1 MSTVFY
7 RCFHSVMAPPVCR
20 NTPRLCAA
28 LLLPES
34 CRVFQWN
41 RKRAFASAPVKIR
54 YICREPFCTA
64 FHSSGCLNNSL
75 VKIVVSGGS
84 VVIFCFHADRYA
96 VWMKIWVSS
105 ACCTGHKTGSFF
117 VIAEMKLLS
126 LPCTKATNRWNPC
139 WSCCAVPRQEPLPR
153 EDGRRTWPRFGAALE
168 RASRANSEMRQS
180 LQNNIPAL
188 REYFTLNA
196 IQGVF
201 RSREIF
207 DDVCRGIGLL
217 FEYPYFLVCCVY
229 TGKSMA
235 FGEVSPVQFSGTDVA
250 GRLPPDM
257 QGRFSF
263 RPRRGVLPTALLCVP
278 AAEGRMGEKAYWR
291 CFAEEPEPQ
300 SSGPTSCWSPYG
312 PASRDADTVGHCRL
326 RCSRRQCDYRF
337 IMSNPADNFRS
348 GCRRAHGEKNGAYPY
363 EELTRL
369 EQ

>member
-1 MSTVFY
+1 
-7 RCFHSVMAPPVCR
+7 MAPPVCR

-54 YICREPFCTA
+54 YICRDPFCTA

-117 VIAEMKLLS
+117 VIAEMKLLF
-126 LPCTKATNRWNPC
+126 LPCTKVTSRLNRC
-139 WSCCAVPRQEPLPR
+139 WSCCAVPRRNLPR
-153 EDGRRTWPRFGAALE
+153 EEGDELTTIRAALE
-168 RASRANSEMRQS
+168 RTSRANSEMRQS
-180 LQNNIPAL
+180 LQNNILAL

-196 IQGVF
+196 IQGIF
-201 RSREIF
+201 RSKEIF

-229 TGKSMA
+229 TGKSMV
-235 FGEVSPVQFSGTDVA
+235 FGEVSPVQFSELMSQA
-250 GRLPPDM
+250 SPSDM
-257 QGRFSF
+257 QSVFHSGIEEGYSYGPAVC
-263 RPRRGVLPTALLCVP
+263 PRCG
-278 AAEGRMGEKAYWR
+278 GQMDEKAYWYF
-291 CFAEEPEPQ
+291 C
-300 SSGPTSCWSPYG
+300 
-312 PASRDADTVGHCRL
+312 
-326 RCSRRQCDYRF
+326 
-337 IMSNPADNFRS
+337 
-348 GCRRAHGEKNGAYPY
+348 
-363 EELTRL
+363 
-369 EQ
+369 

>member
-1 MSTVFY
+1 
-7 RCFHSVMAPPVCR
+7 MAPPVCR

-117 VIAEMKLLS
+117 VIAEMKLLF
-126 LPCTKATNRWNPC
+126 LPCTKVTSRLNRC
-139 WSCCAVPRQEPLPR
+139 WSCCAVPRRNLPR
-153 EDGRRTWPRFGAALE
+153 EEGDELTTIRAALE
-168 RASRANSEMRQS
+168 RTSRANSEMRQS
-180 LQNNIPAL
+180 LQNNILAL

-196 IQGVF
+196 IQGIF
-201 RSREIF
+201 RSKEIF

-229 TGKSMA
+229 TGKSMV
-235 FGEVSPVQFSGTDVA
+235 FGEVSPVQFSELMSQA
-250 GRLPPDM
+250 SPSDM
-257 QGRFSF
+257 QSVFHSGIEEGYSYGPAVC
-263 RPRRGVLPTALLCVP
+263 PRCG
-278 AAEGRMGEKAYWR
+278 GQMDEKAYWYF
-291 CFAEEPEPQ
+291 C
-300 SSGPTSCWSPYG
+300 
-312 PASRDADTVGHCRL
+312 
-326 RCSRRQCDYRF
+326 
-337 IMSNPADNFRS
+337 
-348 GCRRAHGEKNGAYPY
+348 
-363 EELTRL
+363 
-369 EQ
+369 

>member
-1 MSTVFY
+1 
-7 RCFHSVMAPPVCR
+7 MAPPVCR

-117 VIAEMKLLS
+117 VIAEMKLLF
-126 LPCTKATNRWNPC
+126 LPCTKVTSRLNRC
-139 WSCCAVPRQEPLPR
+139 WSCCAVPRRNLPR
-153 EDGRRTWPRFGAALE
+153 EEGDELTTIRAALE

-180 LQNNIPAL
+180 LQNNILAL

-196 IQGVF
+196 IQGIF
-201 RSREIF
+201 RSKEIF

-229 TGKSMA
+229 TGKSMV
-235 FGEVSPVQFSGTDVA
+235 FGEVSPVQFSELMSQA
-250 GRLPPDM
+250 SPSDM
-257 QGRFSF
+257 QSVFHSGIEEGYSYGPAVC
-263 RPRRGVLPTALLCVP
+263 PRCG
-278 AAEGRMGEKAYWR
+278 GQMGEKAYWDF
-291 CFAEEPEPQ
+291 C
-300 SSGPTSCWSPYG
+300 
-312 PASRDADTVGHCRL
+312 
-326 RCSRRQCDYRF
+326 
-337 IMSNPADNFRS
+337 
-348 GCRRAHGEKNGAYPY
+348 
-363 EELTRL
+363 
-369 EQ
+369 

>member
-117 VIAEMKLLS
+117 VIAEMKLLF
-126 LPCTKATNRWNPC
+126 LPCTKVTSRLNRC
-139 WSCCAVPRQEPLPR
+139 WSCCAVPRRNLPR
-153 EDGRRTWPRFGAALE
+153 EEGDELTTIRAALE

-180 LQNNIPAL
+180 LQNNILAL

-196 IQGVF
+196 IQGIF
-201 RSREIF
+201 RSKEIF

-229 TGKSMA
+229 TGKSMV
-235 FGEVSPVQFSGTDVA
+235 FGEVSPVQFSELMSQA
-250 GRLPPDM
+250 SPSDM
-257 QGRFSF
+257 QSVFHSGIEEGYSYGPAVC
-263 RPRRGVLPTALLCVP
+263 PRCG
-278 AAEGRMGEKAYWR
+278 GQMGEKAYWDF
-291 CFAEEPEPQ
+291 C
-300 SSGPTSCWSPYG
+300 
-312 PASRDADTVGHCRL
+312 
-326 RCSRRQCDYRF
+326 
-337 IMSNPADNFRS
+337 
-348 GCRRAHGEKNGAYPY
+348 
-363 EELTRL
+363 
-369 EQ
+369 

>member
-64 FHSSGCLNNSL
+64 FPSSGCLNNSL

-105 ACCTGHKTGSFF
+105 ACCTGHKTGSFCDCRNEVVVF
-117 VIAEMKLLS
+117 TM
-126 LPCTKATNRWNPC
+126 PCCYQLAGIS
-139 WSCCAVPRQEPLPR
+139 WSCCAVPRRNLPR
-153 EDGRRTWPRFGAALE
+153 EEGDELTTIRAALE

-180 LQNNIPAL
+180 LQNNILAL

-196 IQGVF
+196 IQGIF
-201 RSREIF
+201 RSKEIF

-229 TGKSMA
+229 TGKSM
-235 FGEVSPVQFSGTDVA
+235 
-250 GRLPPDM
+250 
-257 QGRFSF
+257 
-263 RPRRGVLPTALLCVP
+263 VL
-278 AAEGRMGEKAYWR
+278 EKL
-291 CFAEEPEPQ
+291 
-300 SSGPTSCWSPYG
+300 
-312 PASRDADTVGHCRL
+312 ASAV
-326 RCSRRQCDYRF
+326 F
-337 IMSNPADNFRS
+337 WN
-348 GCRRAHGEKNGAYPY
+348 
-363 EELTRL
+363 
-369 EQ
+369 

>member
-1 MSTVFY
+1 
-7 RCFHSVMAPPVCR
+7 MAPPVCR

-117 VIAEMKLLS
+117 VIAEMKLLF
-126 LPCTKATNRWNPC
+126 LPCTKVTSRLNRC
-139 WSCCAVPRQEPLPR
+139 WSCCAVPRRNLPR
-153 EDGRRTWPRFGAALE
+153 EEGDELTTIRAALE

-180 LQNNIPAL
+180 LQNNILAL

-196 IQGVF
+196 IQGIF
-201 RSREIF
+201 RSKEIF

-229 TGKSMA
+229 TGKSMV
-235 FGEVSPVQFSGTDVA
+235 FGEVSPVQFSELMSQA
-250 GRLPPDM
+250 SPSDM
-257 QGRFSF
+257 QSVFHSGIEEGYSYGPTVC
-263 RPRRGVLPTALLCVP
+263 PRCG
-278 AAEGRMGEKAYWR
+278 GQMDEKAYWYF
-291 CFAEEPEPQ
+291 C
-300 SSGPTSCWSPYG
+300 
-312 PASRDADTVGHCRL
+312 
-326 RCSRRQCDYRF
+326 
-337 IMSNPADNFRS
+337 
-348 GCRRAHGEKNGAYPY
+348 
-363 EELTRL
+363 
-369 EQ
+369 

>member
-117 VIAEMKLLS
+117 VIAEMKLLF
-126 LPCTKATNRWNPC
+126 LPCTKVTSRLNRC
-139 WSCCAVPRQEPLPR
+139 WSCCAVPRRNLPR
-153 EDGRRTWPRFGAALE
+153 EEGDELTTIRAALE
-168 RASRANSEMRQS
+168 RTSRANSEMRQS
-180 LQNNIPAL
+180 LQNNILAL

-196 IQGVF
+196 IQGIF
-201 RSREIF
+201 RSKEIF

-229 TGKSMA
+229 TGKSMV
-235 FGEVSPVQFSGTDVA
+235 FGEVSPVQFSELMSQA
-250 GRLPPDM
+250 SPSDM
-257 QGRFSF
+257 QSVFHSGIEEGYSYGPAVC
-263 RPRRGVLPTALLCVP
+263 PRCG
-278 AAEGRMGEKAYWR
+278 GQMDEKAYWYF
-291 CFAEEPEPQ
+291 C
-300 SSGPTSCWSPYG
+300 
-312 PASRDADTVGHCRL
+312 
-326 RCSRRQCDYRF
+326 
-337 IMSNPADNFRS
+337 
-348 GCRRAHGEKNGAYPY
+348 
-363 EELTRL
+363 
-369 EQ
+369 

>member
-1 MSTVFY
+1 
-7 RCFHSVMAPPVCR
+7 MAPPVCR

-117 VIAEMKLLS
+117 VIAEMKLLF
-126 LPCTKATNRWNPC
+126 LPCTKVTSRLNRC
-139 WSCCAVPRQEPLPR
+139 WSCCAVPRRNLPR
-153 EDGRRTWPRFGAALE
+153 EEGDELTTIRAALE
-168 RASRANSEMRQS
+168 RTSRANSEMRQS
-180 LQNNIPAL
+180 LQNNILAL

-196 IQGVF
+196 IQGIF
-201 RSREIF
+201 RSKEIF

-229 TGKSMA
+229 TGKSMV
-235 FGEVSPVQFSGTDVA
+235 FGEVSPVQFSELMSQA
-250 GRLPPDM
+250 SPSDM
-257 QGRFSF
+257 QSVFHSGIEEGYSYGPAVC
-263 RPRRGVLPTALLCVP
+263 PRCG
-278 AAEGRMGEKAYWR
+278 GQMGEKAYWDF
-291 CFAEEPEPQ
+291 C
-300 SSGPTSCWSPYG
+300 
-312 PASRDADTVGHCRL
+312 
-326 RCSRRQCDYRF
+326 
-337 IMSNPADNFRS
+337 
-348 GCRRAHGEKNGAYPY
+348 
-363 EELTRL
+363 
-369 EQ
+369 

>member
-1 MSTVFY
+1 
-7 RCFHSVMAPPVCR
+7 MAPPVCR

-28 LLLPES
+28 LLLPVS

-117 VIAEMKLLS
+117 VIAEMKLLF
-126 LPCTKATNRWNPC
+126 LPCTKVTSRLNRC
-139 WSCCAVPRQEPLPR
+139 WSCCAVPRRNLPR
-153 EDGRRTWPRFGAALE
+153 EEGDELTTIRAALE
-168 RASRANSEMRQS
+168 RTSRANSEMRQS
-180 LQNNIPAL
+180 LQNNILAL

-196 IQGVF
+196 IQGIF
-201 RSREIF
+201 RSKEIF

-229 TGKSMA
+229 TGKSMV
-235 FGEVSPVQFSGTDVA
+235 FGEVSPVQFSELMSQA
-250 GRLPPDM
+250 SPSDM
-257 QGRFSF
+257 QSVFHSGIEEGYSYGPAVC
-263 RPRRGVLPTALLCVP
+263 PRCG
-278 AAEGRMGEKAYWR
+278 GQMDEKAYWYF
-291 CFAEEPEPQ
+291 C
-300 SSGPTSCWSPYG
+300 
-312 PASRDADTVGHCRL
+312 
-326 RCSRRQCDYRF
+326 
-337 IMSNPADNFRS
+337 
-348 GCRRAHGEKNGAYPY
+348 
-363 EELTRL
+363 
-369 EQ
+369 

>member
-1 MSTVFY
+1 MS
-7 RCFHSVMAPPVCR
+7 PPVCR

-117 VIAEMKLLS
+117 VIAEMKLLF
-126 LPCTKATNRWNPC
+126 LPCTKVTSRLNRC
-139 WSCCAVPRQEPLPR
+139 WSCCAVPRRNLPR
-153 EDGRRTWPRFGAALE
+153 EEGDELTTIRAALE
-168 RASRANSEMRQS
+168 RTSRANSEMRQS
-180 LQNNIPAL
+180 LQNNILAL

-196 IQGVF
+196 IQGIF
-201 RSREIF
+201 RSKEIF

-229 TGKSMA
+229 TGKSMV
-235 FGEVSPVQFSGTDVA
+235 FGEVSPVQFSELMSQA
-250 GRLPPDM
+250 SPSDM
-257 QGRFSF
+257 QSVFHSGIEEGYSYGPAVC
-263 RPRRGVLPTALLCVP
+263 PRCG
-278 AAEGRMGEKAYWR
+278 GQMDEKAYWYF
-291 CFAEEPEPQ
+291 C
-300 SSGPTSCWSPYG
+300 
-312 PASRDADTVGHCRL
+312 
-326 RCSRRQCDYRF
+326 
-337 IMSNPADNFRS
+337 
-348 GCRRAHGEKNGAYPY
+348 
-363 EELTRL
+363 
-369 EQ
+369 

>member
-1 MSTVFY
+1 
-7 RCFHSVMAPPVCR
+7 MAPPVCR

-41 RKRAFASAPVKIR
+41 RKPAFASAPVKIR

-117 VIAEMKLLS
+117 VIAEMKLLF
-126 LPCTKATNRWNPC
+126 LPCTKVTSRLNRC
-139 WSCCAVPRQEPLPR
+139 WSCCAVPRRNLPR
-153 EDGRRTWPRFGAALE
+153 EEGDELTTIRAALE

-180 LQNNIPAL
+180 LQNNILAL

-196 IQGVF
+196 IQGIF
-201 RSREIF
+201 RSKEIF

-229 TGKSMA
+229 TGKSMV
-235 FGEVSPVQFSGTDVA
+235 FGEVSPVQFSELMSQA
-250 GRLPPDM
+250 SPSDM
-257 QGRFSF
+257 QSVFHSGIEEGYSYGPAVC
-263 RPRRGVLPTALLCVP
+263 PRCG
-278 AAEGRMGEKAYWR
+278 GQMGEKAYWDF
-291 CFAEEPEPQ
+291 C
-300 SSGPTSCWSPYG
+300 
-312 PASRDADTVGHCRL
+312 
-326 RCSRRQCDYRF
+326 
-337 IMSNPADNFRS
+337 
-348 GCRRAHGEKNGAYPY
+348 
-363 EELTRL
+363 
-369 EQ
+369 

>member
-41 RKRAFASAPVKIR
+41 RKRASASAPVKIR
-54 YICREPFCTA
+54 YICRDPFCTA

-117 VIAEMKLLS
+117 VIAEMKLLF
-126 LPCTKATNRWNPC
+126 LPCTKVTSRLNRC
-139 WSCCAVPRQEPLPR
+139 WSCCAVPRRNLPR
-153 EDGRRTWPRFGAALE
+153 EEGDELTTIRAALE
-168 RASRANSEMRQS
+168 RTSRANSEMRQS
-180 LQNNIPAL
+180 LQNNILAL

-196 IQGVF
+196 IQGIF
-201 RSREIF
+201 RSKEIF

-229 TGKSMA
+229 TGKSMV
-235 FGEVSPVQFSGTDVA
+235 FGEVSPVQFSELMSQA
-250 GRLPPDM
+250 SPSDM
-257 QGRFSF
+257 QSVFHSGIEEGYSYGPAVC
-263 RPRRGVLPTALLCVP
+263 PRCG
-278 AAEGRMGEKAYWR
+278 GQMDEKAYWYF
-291 CFAEEPEPQ
+291 C
-300 SSGPTSCWSPYG
+300 
-312 PASRDADTVGHCRL
+312 
-326 RCSRRQCDYRF
+326 
-337 IMSNPADNFRS
+337 
-348 GCRRAHGEKNGAYPY
+348 
-363 EELTRL
+363 
-369 EQ
+369 

>member
-41 RKRAFASAPVKIR
+41 RKPAFASAPVKIR

-117 VIAEMKLLS
+117 VIAEMKLLF
-126 LPCTKATNRWNPC
+126 LPCTKVTSRLNRC
-139 WSCCAVPRQEPLPR
+139 WSCCAVPRRNLPR
-153 EDGRRTWPRFGAALE
+153 EEGDELTTIRAALE

-180 LQNNIPAL
+180 LQNNILAL

-196 IQGVF
+196 IQGIF
-201 RSREIF
+201 RSKEIF

-229 TGKSMA
+229 TGKSMV
-235 FGEVSPVQFSGTDVA
+235 FGEVSPVQFSELMSQA
-250 GRLPPDM
+250 SPSDM
-257 QGRFSF
+257 QSVFHSGIEEGYSYGPAVC
-263 RPRRGVLPTALLCVP
+263 PRCG
-278 AAEGRMGEKAYWR
+278 GQMGEKAYWDF
-291 CFAEEPEPQ
+291 C
-300 SSGPTSCWSPYG
+300 
-312 PASRDADTVGHCRL
+312 
-326 RCSRRQCDYRF
+326 
-337 IMSNPADNFRS
+337 
-348 GCRRAHGEKNGAYPY
+348 
-363 EELTRL
+363 
-369 EQ
+369 

>member
-28 LLLPES
+28 LLLPVS

-117 VIAEMKLLS
+117 VIAEMKLLF
-126 LPCTKATNRWNPC
+126 LPCTKVTSRLNRC
-139 WSCCAVPRQEPLPR
+139 WSCCAVPRRNLPR
-153 EDGRRTWPRFGAALE
+153 EEGDELTTIRAALE

-180 LQNNIPAL
+180 LQNNILAL

-196 IQGVF
+196 IQGIF
-201 RSREIF
+201 RSKEIF

-229 TGKSMA
+229 TGKSMV
-235 FGEVSPVQFSGTDVA
+235 FGEVSPVQFSELMSQA
-250 GRLPPDM
+250 SPSDM
-257 QGRFSF
+257 QSVFHSGIEEGYSYGPAVC
-263 RPRRGVLPTALLCVP
+263 PRCG
-278 AAEGRMGEKAYWR
+278 GQMDEKAYWYF
-291 CFAEEPEPQ
+291 C
-300 SSGPTSCWSPYG
+300 
-312 PASRDADTVGHCRL
+312 
-326 RCSRRQCDYRF
+326 
-337 IMSNPADNFRS
+337 
-348 GCRRAHGEKNGAYPY
+348 
-363 EELTRL
+363 
-369 EQ
+369 

>member
-28 LLLPES
+28 LLLPVS

-41 RKRAFASAPVKIR
+41 RKPAFASAPVKIR

-126 LPCTKATNRWNPC
+126 LPCTKVTSRLNRC
-139 WSCCAVPRQEPLPR
+139 WSCCAVPRRNLPR
-153 EDGRRTWPRFGAALE
+153 EEGDELTTIRAALE

-180 LQNNIPAL
+180 LQNNILAL

-196 IQGVF
+196 IQGIF
-201 RSREIF
+201 RSKEIF

-229 TGKSMA
+229 TGKSMV
-235 FGEVSPVQFSGTDVA
+235 FGEVSPVQFSELMSQA
-250 GRLPPDM
+250 SPSDM
-257 QGRFSF
+257 QSVFHSGIEEGYSYGPAVC
-263 RPRRGVLPTALLCVP
+263 PRCG
-278 AAEGRMGEKAYWR
+278 GQMGEKAYWDF
-291 CFAEEPEPQ
+291 C
-300 SSGPTSCWSPYG
+300 
-312 PASRDADTVGHCRL
+312 
-326 RCSRRQCDYRF
+326 
-337 IMSNPADNFRS
+337 
-348 GCRRAHGEKNGAYPY
+348 
-363 EELTRL
+363 
-369 EQ
+369 

>member
-1 MSTVFY
+1 
-7 RCFHSVMAPPVCR
+7 MAPPVCR

-117 VIAEMKLLS
+117 VIAEMKLLF
-126 LPCTKATNRWNPC
+126 LPCTKVTSRLNRC
-139 WSCCAVPRQEPLPR
+139 WSCCAVPRRNLPR
-153 EDGRRTWPRFGAALE
+153 EEGDELTTIRAALE

-180 LQNNIPAL
+180 LQNNILAL

-196 IQGVF
+196 IQGIF
-201 RSREIF
+201 RSKEIF

-229 TGKSMA
+229 TGKSMV
-235 FGEVSPVQFSGTDVA
+235 FGEVSPVQFSELMSQA
-250 GRLPPDM
+250 SPSDM
-257 QGRFSF
+257 QSVFHSGIEEGYSYGPAVC
-263 RPRRGVLPTALLCVP
+263 PRCG
-278 AAEGRMGEKAYWR
+278 GQMDEKAYWYF
-291 CFAEEPEPQ
+291 C
-300 SSGPTSCWSPYG
+300 
-312 PASRDADTVGHCRL
+312 
-326 RCSRRQCDYRF
+326 
-337 IMSNPADNFRS
+337 
-348 GCRRAHGEKNGAYPY
+348 
-363 EELTRL
+363 
-369 EQ
+369 

>member
-1 MSTVFY
+1 
-7 RCFHSVMAPPVCR
+7 MAPPVCR

-41 RKRAFASAPVKIR
+41 RKPAFASAPVKIR

-117 VIAEMKLLS
+117 VIAEMKLLF
-126 LPCTKATNRWNPC
+126 LPCTKVTSRLNRC
-139 WSCCAVPRQEPLPR
+139 WSCCAVPRRNLPR
-153 EDGRRTWPRFGAALE
+153 EEGDELTTIRAALE
-168 RASRANSEMRQS
+168 RTSRANSEMRQS
-180 LQNNIPAL
+180 LQNNILAL

-196 IQGVF
+196 IQGIF
-201 RSREIF
+201 RSKEIF

-229 TGKSMA
+229 TGKSMV
-235 FGEVSPVQFSGTDVA
+235 FGEVSPVQFSELMSQA
-250 GRLPPDM
+250 SPSDM
-257 QGRFSF
+257 QSVFHSGIEEGYSYGPAVC
-263 RPRRGVLPTALLCVP
+263 PRCG
-278 AAEGRMGEKAYWR
+278 GQMGEKAYWDF
-291 CFAEEPEPQ
+291 C
-300 SSGPTSCWSPYG
+300 
-312 PASRDADTVGHCRL
+312 
-326 RCSRRQCDYRF
+326 
-337 IMSNPADNFRS
+337 
-348 GCRRAHGEKNGAYPY
+348 
-363 EELTRL
+363 
-369 EQ
+369 

>member
-64 FHSSGCLNNSL
+64 CHSSGCLNNSL

-117 VIAEMKLLS
+117 VIAEMKLLF
-126 LPCTKATNRWNPC
+126 LPCTKVTSRLNRC
-139 WSCCAVPRQEPLPR
+139 WSCCAVPRRNLPR
-153 EDGRRTWPRFGAALE
+153 EEGDELTTIRAALE
-168 RASRANSEMRQS
+168 RTSRANSEMRQS
-180 LQNNIPAL
+180 LQNNILAL

-196 IQGVF
+196 IQGIF
-201 RSREIF
+201 RSKEIF

-229 TGKSMA
+229 TGKSMV
-235 FGEVSPVQFSGTDVA
+235 FGEVSPVQFSELMSQA
-250 GRLPPDM
+250 SPSDM
-257 QGRFSF
+257 QSVFHSGIEEGYSYGPAVC
-263 RPRRGVLPTALLCVP
+263 PRCG
-278 AAEGRMGEKAYWR
+278 GQMDEKAYWYF
-291 CFAEEPEPQ
+291 C
-300 SSGPTSCWSPYG
+300 
-312 PASRDADTVGHCRL
+312 
-326 RCSRRQCDYRF
+326 
-337 IMSNPADNFRS
+337 
-348 GCRRAHGEKNGAYPY
+348 
-363 EELTRL
+363 
-369 EQ
+369 

>member
-1 MSTVFY
+1 
-7 RCFHSVMAPPVCR
+7 MAPPVCR

-117 VIAEMKLLS
+117 VIAEMKLLF
-126 LPCTKATNRWNPC
+126 LPCTKVTSRLNRC
-139 WSCCAVPRQEPLPR
+139 WSCCAVPRRNLPR
-153 EDGRRTWPRFGAALE
+153 EEGDELTTLRAALE

-180 LQNNIPAL
+180 LQNNILAL

-196 IQGVF
+196 IQGIF
-201 RSREIF
+201 RSKEIF

-229 TGKSMA
+229 TGKSMV
-235 FGEVSPVQFSGTDVA
+235 FGEVSPVQFSELMSQA
-250 GRLPPDM
+250 SPSDM
-257 QGRFSF
+257 QSVFHSGIEEGYSYGPAVC
-263 RPRRGVLPTALLCVP
+263 PRCG
-278 AAEGRMGEKAYWR
+278 GQMDEKAYWYF
-291 CFAEEPEPQ
+291 C
-300 SSGPTSCWSPYG
+300 
-312 PASRDADTVGHCRL
+312 
-326 RCSRRQCDYRF
+326 
-337 IMSNPADNFRS
+337 
-348 GCRRAHGEKNGAYPY
+348 
-363 EELTRL
+363 
-369 EQ
+369 

>member
-41 RKRAFASAPVKIR
+41 WKRAFASAPVKIR
-54 YICREPFCTA
+54 YIGREPFCTA

-117 VIAEMKLLS
+117 VIAEMKLLF
-126 LPCTKATNRWNPC
+126 LPCTKVTSRLNRC
-139 WSCCAVPRQEPLPR
+139 WSCCAVPRRNLPR
-153 EDGRRTWPRFGAALE
+153 EEGDELTTIRAALE
-168 RASRANSEMRQS
+168 RTSRANSEMRQS
-180 LQNNIPAL
+180 LQNNILAL

-196 IQGVF
+196 IQGIF
-201 RSREIF
+201 RSKEIF

-229 TGKSMA
+229 TGKSMV
-235 FGEVSPVQFSGTDVA
+235 FGEVSPVQFSELMSQA
-250 GRLPPDM
+250 SPSDM
-257 QGRFSF
+257 QSVFHSGIEEGYSYGPAVC
-263 RPRRGVLPTALLCVP
+263 PRCG
-278 AAEGRMGEKAYWR
+278 GQMDEKAYWYF
-291 CFAEEPEPQ
+291 C
-300 SSGPTSCWSPYG
+300 
-312 PASRDADTVGHCRL
+312 
-326 RCSRRQCDYRF
+326 
-337 IMSNPADNFRS
+337 
-348 GCRRAHGEKNGAYPY
+348 
-363 EELTRL
+363 
-369 EQ
+369 

>member
-117 VIAEMKLLS
+117 VIAEMKLLF
-126 LPCTKATNRWNPC
+126 LPCTKVTSRLNRC
-139 WSCCAVPRQEPLPR
+139 WSCCAVPRRNLPR
-153 EDGRRTWPRFGAALE
+153 EEGDELTTIRAALE

-180 LQNNIPAL
+180 LQNNILAL

-196 IQGVF
+196 IQGIF
-201 RSREIF
+201 RSKEIF

-229 TGKSMA
+229 TGKSMV
-235 FGEVSPVQFSGTDVA
+235 FGEVSPVQFSELMSQA
-250 GRLPPDM
+250 SPSDM
-257 QGRFSF
+257 QSVFHSGIEEGYSYGPAVC
-263 RPRRGVLPTALLCVP
+263 PRCG
-278 AAEGRMGEKAYWR
+278 GQMDEKAYWYF
-291 CFAEEPEPQ
+291 C
-300 SSGPTSCWSPYG
+300 
-312 PASRDADTVGHCRL
+312 
-326 RCSRRQCDYRF
+326 
-337 IMSNPADNFRS
+337 
-348 GCRRAHGEKNGAYPY
+348 
-363 EELTRL
+363 
-369 EQ
+369 

>member
-117 VIAEMKLLS
+117 VIAEMKLLF
-126 LPCTKATNRWNPC
+126 LPCTKVTSRLNRC
-139 WSCCAVPRQEPLPR
+139 WSCCAVPRRNLPR
-153 EDGRRTWPRFGAALE
+153 EEGDELTTIRAALE
-168 RASRANSEMRQS
+168 RTSRANSEKRQS
-180 LQNNIPAL
+180 LQNNILAL

-196 IQGVF
+196 IQGIF
-201 RSREIF
+201 RSKEIF

-229 TGKSMA
+229 TGKSMV
-235 FGEVSPVQFSGTDVA
+235 FGEVSPVQFSELMSQA
-250 GRLPPDM
+250 SPSDM
-257 QGRFSF
+257 QSVFHSGIEEGYSYGPAVC
-263 RPRRGVLPTALLCVP
+263 PRCG
-278 AAEGRMGEKAYWR
+278 GQMDEKAYWYF
-291 CFAEEPEPQ
+291 C
-300 SSGPTSCWSPYG
+300 
-312 PASRDADTVGHCRL
+312 
-326 RCSRRQCDYRF
+326 
-337 IMSNPADNFRS
+337 
-348 GCRRAHGEKNGAYPY
+348 
-363 EELTRL
+363 
-369 EQ
+369 

>member
-28 LLLPES
+28 LLLPVS

-41 RKRAFASAPVKIR
+41 RKPAFASAPVKIR

-117 VIAEMKLLS
+117 VIAEMKLLF
-126 LPCTKATNRWNPC
+126 LPCTKVTSRLNRC
-139 WSCCAVPRQEPLPR
+139 WSCCAVPRRNLPR
-153 EDGRRTWPRFGAALE
+153 EEGDELTTIRAALE

-180 LQNNIPAL
+180 LQNNILAL

-196 IQGVF
+196 IQGIF
-201 RSREIF
+201 RSKEIF

-229 TGKSMA
+229 TGKSMV
-235 FGEVSPVQFSGTDVA
+235 FGEVSPVQFSELMSQA
-250 GRLPPDM
+250 SPSDM
-257 QGRFSF
+257 QSVFHSGIEEGYSYGPAVC
-263 RPRRGVLPTALLCVP
+263 PRCG
-278 AAEGRMGEKAYWR
+278 GQMDEKAYWYF
-291 CFAEEPEPQ
+291 C
-300 SSGPTSCWSPYG
+300 
-312 PASRDADTVGHCRL
+312 
-326 RCSRRQCDYRF
+326 
-337 IMSNPADNFRS
+337 
-348 GCRRAHGEKNGAYPY
+348 
-363 EELTRL
+363 
-369 EQ
+369 

>member
-41 RKRAFASAPVKIR
+41 RKPAFASAPVKIR

-117 VIAEMKLLS
+117 VIAEMKLLF
-126 LPCTKATNRWNPC
+126 LPCTKVTSRLNRC
-139 WSCCAVPRQEPLPR
+139 WSCCAVPRRNLPR
-153 EDGRRTWPRFGAALE
+153 EEGDELTTIRAALE

-180 LQNNIPAL
+180 LQNNILAL

-196 IQGVF
+196 IQGIF
-201 RSREIF
+201 RSKEIF

-229 TGKSMA
+229 TGKSMV
-235 FGEVSPVQFSGTDVA
+235 FGEVSPVQFSELMSQA
-250 GRLPPDM
+250 SPSDM
-257 QGRFSF
+257 QSVFHSGIEEGYSYGPAVC
-263 RPRRGVLPTALLCVP
+263 PRCG
-278 AAEGRMGEKAYWR
+278 GQMDEKAYWYF
-291 CFAEEPEPQ
+291 C
-300 SSGPTSCWSPYG
+300 
-312 PASRDADTVGHCRL
+312 
-326 RCSRRQCDYRF
+326 
-337 IMSNPADNFRS
+337 
-348 GCRRAHGEKNGAYPY
+348 
-363 EELTRL
+363 
-369 EQ
+369 

>member
-28 LLLPES
+28 LLLPVS

-117 VIAEMKLLS
+117 VIAEMKLLF
-126 LPCTKATNRWNPC
+126 LPCTKVTSRLNRC
-139 WSCCAVPRQEPLPR
+139 WSCCAVPRRNLPR
-153 EDGRRTWPRFGAALE
+153 EEGDELTTIRAALE
-168 RASRANSEMRQS
+168 RTSRANSEMRQS
-180 LQNNIPAL
+180 LQNNILAL

-196 IQGVF
+196 IQGIF
-201 RSREIF
+201 RSKEIF

-229 TGKSMA
+229 TGKSMV
-235 FGEVSPVQFSGTDVA
+235 FGEVSPVQFSELMSQA
-250 GRLPPDM
+250 SPSDM
-257 QGRFSF
+257 QSVFHSGIEEGYSYGPAVC
-263 RPRRGVLPTALLCVP
+263 PRCG
-278 AAEGRMGEKAYWR
+278 GQMGEKAYWDF
-291 CFAEEPEPQ
+291 C
-300 SSGPTSCWSPYG
+300 
-312 PASRDADTVGHCRL
+312 
-326 RCSRRQCDYRF
+326 
-337 IMSNPADNFRS
+337 
-348 GCRRAHGEKNGAYPY
+348 
-363 EELTRL
+363 
-369 EQ
+369 